1 LNAARRD
8 SATFP
13 GRGVVFELRFR
24 KTTPALRIEDFAMKT
39 ALVALARA
47 FWKDERGFIV
57 SAELVLVSTI
67 TVLSMIV
74 GLTSISQ
81 AVNNEL
87 LDVANAFN
95 AVNQGNGFN
104 QRGRNRGR
112 RFTTN
117 NGGIVPR

>member
-1 LNAARRD
+1 
-8 SATFP
+8 
-13 GRGVVFELRFR
+13 
-24 KTTPALRIEDFAMKT
+24 MKT
-39 ALVALARA
+39 ALAALARA
-47 FWKDERGFIV
+47 FRKDEHGFIV

-104 QRGRNRGR
+104 GPGGNGGRQ
-112 RFTTN
+112 FTAN

>member
-1 LNAARRD
+1 MTMSLA
-8 SATFP
+8 
-13 GRGVVFELRFR
+13 
-24 KTTPALRIEDFAMKT
+24 
-39 ALVALARA
+39 ALARA
-47 FWKDERGFIV
+47 FWKDENGFIV

-74 GLTSISQ
+74 GLTSVSQ
-81 AVNNEL
+81 AINNEL

-104 QRGRNRGR
+104 GPTGNGGRQ
-112 RFTTN
+112 FTAN